1 MYFSFLFLNFGKQ
14 MAPKRKLSQQIEKF
28 PSKSGKTFS
37 GPPKKYGKMS
47 KGYSATLSKA
57 VDFLNEA
64 VGFAGRNLA
73 PGLTVVIFGKI
84 VQKIIL
90 NFIGPIMGLP
100 GLSWIRDSLGKGDI
114 GIYTKIFIEIT
125 TSIVLATSSSM
136 ILTRIPFNSKQVTNS
151 FGRMVKKLGLDYYN
165 SSLVPSWLTRNVTF
179 GFVSGIILL
188 FASNKSSLDIM
199 VKIYNAAE
207 SAIKPYLPTSI
218 LALLNI
224 DQMRKLF
231 DSGKYTDVLIKLVL
245 YMISGGWQ
253 SIIDGNMFSFTGGL
267 ISAAQG
273 EFFPDIGQVSTEMA
287 NDARGLTGQ
296 VFETIGDMGL
306 PKSTNLPDIIS
317 YLTNGVR
324 SLYGIFGSIG
334 GGSVASWMVAC
345 SGCIMAVYSL
355 WRKYSYGD
363 IIPSGQSK
371 PDPVAIDSTQS
382 DEINQ
387 QIHATS
393 IETGKDFDNLQKV
406 SETFGKSAKQLREE
420 INDSI
425 EDLEQTKKKNIEIE
439 SQIQEQVVASQAILD
454 EARHKLVE
462 QETEASKLRDQYE
475 SNRVLMETLLKQ
487 VKETEDEYQKSR
499 EKLAK
504 LKADA
509 LTIQMQVEKMERE
522 AHDSNNKKI
531 LQDVVYI
538 EGSSLSIANIKN
550 MIEEIDAAL
559 ERIRYGSDAA
569 ISESRAMER
578 AKTLAL
584 VAELVGKR
592 SQLEQSL
599 EQDVEALS
607 TFASD
612 LDPKKDTIVKDGS
625 NIFSMENEEIPN
637 LSREIQEATRENE
650 ELKSYVELLKTTTSD
665 SIKELVREDARLS
678 ILKEDAEKLV
688 EKAIGDVMSAQE
700 DVEEI
705 ANIANN
711 QALLSSL
718 EINRA
723 VEKLD
728 NITGSFGTVL
738 EGLTDERRDLQKK
751 FDNDA
756 NTLQELAFI
765 QSTTGEKQTKD
776 EDFDFFRGDIVT
788 TSEDLQ
794 YGVDSGV
801 ETDAEGE

>member
-324 SLYGIFGSIG
+324 SLYEIFGSIG

-371 PDPVAIDSTQS
+371 PDPVAIDN
-382 DEINQ
+382 EINK
-387 QIHATS
+387 QIHATY
-393 IETGKDFDNLQKV
+393 IETGNDFDNLQKV
-406 SETFGKSAKQLREE
+406 SETFGKNAEQLREE

-550 MIEEIDAAL
+550 MIDEIDSAL
-559 ERIRYGSDAA
+559 ERIQRGSDDA
-569 ISESRAMER
+569 ISESRAAEK
-578 AKTLAL
+578 AKTLAV
-584 VAELVGKR
+584 VAELVEKR

-599 EQDVEALS
+599 EQNVESLS

-625 NIFSMENEEIPN
+625 NIFSMEDEEIPN
-637 LSREIQEATRENE
+637 LSREIQEATREND
-650 ELKSYVELLKTTTSD
+650 ELKRYVELVKTTTSD
-665 SIKELVREDARLS
+665 SIEELAREDARLS
-678 ILKEDAEKLV
+678 ILKEDAGKLV
-688 EKAIGDVMSAQE
+688 EKAIGEVVSAQK

-705 ANIANN
+705 ANIANE

-718 EINRA
+718 KINRA

-728 NITGSFGTVL
+728 NITESAGTVL
-738 EGLTDERRDLQKK
+738 EDLTDERRDLQKK
-751 FDNDA
+751 FDNTA
-756 NTLQELAFI
+756 NTLQELAVI
-765 QSTTGEKQTKD
+765 QIMAGEEQTED
-776 EDFDFFRGDIVT
+776 EDFDFFRGDKVT
-788 TSEDLQ
+788 TSEDTTSEYLQ
-794 YGVDSGV
+794 DEYDNDSGV
-801 ETDAEGE
+801 ET